1 MDAQIYPIASKGHV
15 FGPRVNPKYSGSKAV
30 ENTLSMSPYKILL
43 NDSIGN
49 GCYFK
54 KYEYSNM

>member
-1 MDAQIYPIASKGHV
+1 
-15 FGPRVNPKYSGSKAV
+15 
-30 ENTLSMSPYKILL
+30 MSPYKILL

-54 KYEYSNM
+54 KYEYSNMWIIHVSITYKPSQMYVKTSI